1 MAQTFAIDP
10 QKLTSDD
17 FMQRWLYIL
26 FKIIIHSKSIK
37 KQQSKDMRPWKQC
50 FFPNRND
57 VILLVKCK
65 FCGRTF
71 SFILSLKMHRF
82 AECDQIQNQMQIIQ
96 NQQNPLSYH
105 NSVTGF
111 IIVQDSLLF
120 QSPEKN
126 TDSESCD
133 SYLLNMQ
140 RMGLPSEISTSRKPS
155 ILITRRHCEFQ
166 TGEIPI

>member
-1 MAQTFAIDP
+1 
-10 QKLTSDD
+10 
-17 FMQRWLYIL
+17 
-26 FKIIIHSKSIK
+26 
-37 KQQSKDMRPWKQC
+37 
-50 FFPNRND
+50 
-57 VILLVKCK
+57 
-65 FCGRTF
+65 
-71 SFILSLKMHRF
+71 MHRF

-166 TGEIPI
+166 TGEFPIYSRKGE